1 MLGDPAHP
9 SLRDLW
15 TPEDEQDVAAFVD
28 ACRRDDLLQALAAI
42 EGRPHADRLEDE
54 AQLTA
59 WAAVAARRFALLP
72 SQGPF
77 ALSRLLRGL
86 LVDDLGFRGDVE
98 GYSATRN
105 GCLHQ
110 VLSRRRG
117 LPILLACVWM
127 EVGRRAGIAVD
138 GIGMPGHFLVRVGG
152 PSGVHVDA
160 FDGGQELSREACRTL
175 HDRIAG
181 PKARWSDDFLRAST
195 VDQVVER
202 VLNNLA
208 ATTRDE
214 HDAAG
219 SYRVATFLAALRPHS
234 PERTLQKAMTAA
246 AVGVT
251 EEAATGF
258 ADVIE
263 RFPDSPEAE
272 RAAQGLDALATGL
285 TVH

>member
-1 MLGDPAHP
+1 VLGGPSHP

-15 TPEDEQDVAAFVD
+15 TTEDEEDLHRFLD
-28 ACRRDDLLQALAAI
+28 ACRREDLLGALLAI
-42 EGRPHADRLEDE
+42 EGRPHPDRLEDE

-59 WAAVAARRFALLP
+59 WAAVAARRLALLP
-72 SQGPF
+72 SHGPF

-86 LVDDLGFRGDVE
+86 LVDELGFRGDTE
-98 GYSATRN
+98 DYSATRN
-105 GCLHQ
+105 CCLHQ

-117 LPILLACVWM
+117 MPILLACVWV
-127 EVGRRAGIAVD
+127 EVGRRAGIDID

-152 PSGVHVDA
+152 PSGVHVDP
-160 FDGGQELSREACRTL
+160 FDGGQELSREGCRNL

-181 PKARWSDDFLRAST
+181 PKARWSDDFLRASA

-202 VLNNLA
+202 VLNNLS

-219 SYRVATFLAALRPHS
+219 SYRVATFLAALRPAS

-251 EEAATGF
+251 EEAASGF
-258 ADVIE
+258 AEVIE

-272 RAAQGLDALATGL
+272 RASAGLDALGSGL